1 MKKLDFKKILISSVA
16 ISGAVLLLAG
26 CGSKSGSSSKKV
38 TLTFWRQ
45 EDDPEVKTMNKL
57 INSFEK
63 KNPNI
68 KVDMK
73 VKVDYET
80 AIRTALAGGTAPD
93 VMNLDGPTLA
103 SYASNKAIIPL
114 DKYINKDGDK
124 SDILKPVVKGLTY
137 KGKMYAMPLND
148 ASLAMLYNK
157 NLFKQAGVAEPSQ
170 DVNKAWTWEQTL
182 AAAKKITNKKKGIF
196 GWSPSMGIPSGE
208 GQVFSLMP
216 MVWQSGGEIVN
227 KKITTA
233 DGYLNSK
240 KSLKALTF
248 LHSLSYGENVAP
260 KEDLQEGFANG
271 KVGIIIAGPWEIARL
286 KGAFP
291 NFKLGTDYGVAPM
304 WRETKQV
311 TPNGSWN
318 MAITSQ
324 SKHPAE
330 AWKFVNYVTGK
341 KGAKIWYKGTQNLPA
356 RYSTMADQSLKVY
369 PMNIYVQQAEKFAKA
384 RPVTPQYAKV
394 SQALGDMFEDLMV
407 KNVNVKD
414 RVAKA
419 VTQIDDALS
428 NSK

>member
-1 MKKLDFKKILISSVA
+1 MKSFSFKKVVVASATLLGALLI
-16 ISGAVLLLAG
+16 IAG
-26 CGSKSGSSSKKV
+26 CGNNKSGSSNGKV

-45 EDDPEVKTMNKL
+45 ESDPEVKTMNKL
-57 INSFEK
+57 IKEFES

-93 VMNLDGPTLA
+93 VMNIDGPTLA
-103 SYASNKAIIPL
+103 SYASSKAIIPL
-114 DKYINKDGDK
+114 DKYVNKNGAKEDV
-124 SDILKPVVKGLTY
+124 LEPVVNGLTY
-137 KGKMYAMPLND
+137 KNKMYAMPLND

-157 NLFKQAGVAEPSQ
+157 KLFKQAGVAEPSQ
-170 DVNKAWTWEQTL
+170 DPAQAWTWQQTL
-182 AAAKKITNKKKGIF
+182 DAAKKITNKQAGVF

-208 GQVFSLMP
+208 GQVFSLLP
-216 MVWQSGGEIVN
+216 MIWQAGGEALD

-240 KSLKALTF
+240 ESLKALNF

-271 KVGIIIAGPWEIARL
+271 KVGIIVAGPWEIARL

-291 NFKLGTDYGVAPM
+291 DFKLGEDFGVAPM
-304 WRETKQV
+304 WRETLQV

-324 SKHPAE
+324 SKNPAE
-330 AWKFVNYVTGK
+330 AWKFINYVTGK
-341 KGAKIWYKGTQNLPA
+341 EGSKVWYQGTGNLPA
-356 RYSTMADQSLKVY
+356 RYSTMKTKSLESY
-369 PMNIYVQQAEKFAKA
+369 PMNIYVAQAQKFAKA
-384 RPVTPQYAKV
+384 RPVTPKYAKV
-394 SQALGDMFEDLMV
+394 SQALGDLFEDLMV
-407 KNVNVKD
+407 KDVNVKT
-414 RVAKA
+414 RTNQAVSEINEALKA
-419 VTQIDDALS
+419 D
-428 NSK
+428 